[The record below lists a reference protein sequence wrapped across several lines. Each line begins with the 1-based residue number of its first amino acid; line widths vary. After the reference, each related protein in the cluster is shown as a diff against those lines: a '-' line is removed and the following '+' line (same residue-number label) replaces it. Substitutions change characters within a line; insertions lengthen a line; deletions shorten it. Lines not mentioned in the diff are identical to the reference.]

1 MCYLLILLFSG
12 ATMAE
17 NLNKFIS
24 IAEYCPG
31 IEVQADYSTAK
42 NFTGSIVRGYKS
54 KKAYFALIPAKALCK
69 VHAAAKLRGLGLK
82 VFDAYRPVKAVESFQ
97 EWAKLPE
104 NNHHLKEL
112 YYPRFSRLELFEKG
126 FIAKKSSHSRG
137 SAIDLTLYELNSGKE
152 LDMGSRFDFF
162 DEISHTESP
171 FITREQQ
178 NNRRL
183 LKDLMESNGFKN
195 FSQEWWHFS
204 FRPEPY
210 PDQYFDFD
218 VE

>member
-1 MCYLLILLFSG
+1 MILLFSG

-82 VFDAYRPVKAVESFQ
+82 VFTD
-97 EWAKLPE
+97 L
-104 NNHHLKEL
+104 
-112 YYPRFSRLELFEKG
+112 RFALVVIISPSSSRQ
-126 FIAKKSSHSRG
+126 
-137 SAIDLTLYELNSGKE
+137 LN
-152 LDMGSRFDFF
+152 
-162 DEISHTESP
+162 P
-171 FITREQQ
+171 
-178 NNRRL
+178 
-183 LKDLMESNGFKN
+183 
-195 FSQEWWHFS
+195 
-204 FRPEPY
+204 
-210 PDQYFDFD
+210 
-218 VE
+218 